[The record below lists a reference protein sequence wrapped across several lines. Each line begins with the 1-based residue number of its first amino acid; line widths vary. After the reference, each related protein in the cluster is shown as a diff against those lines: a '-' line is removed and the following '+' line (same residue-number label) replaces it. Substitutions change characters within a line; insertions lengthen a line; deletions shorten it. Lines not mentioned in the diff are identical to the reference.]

1 MVIEEIKIDDFQPI
15 TNHESRI
22 TNLVFLVQTDTTVGL
37 LSKEKKRL
45 SLIKQRDIK
54 QPFLKSIA
62 TFCELKKETR
72 VPKRFKKFVRRKK
85 KTTFI
90 YPNLKAIRVVQDAP
104 HQSFLKR
111 FGWMYSTSA
120 NKTGCEFDFGYIKD
134 RVDIILFEADEFRAD
149 SASSIIKIGKK
160 SIRRLR

>member
-15 TNHESRI
+15 TNHELRI

-37 LSKEKKRL
+37 LSKEKKKL

-72 VPKRFKKFVRRKK
+72 VPKRFKKFLRRKK

>member
-62 TFCELKKETR
+62 TFCKLKKETR

>member
-1 MVIEEIKIDDFQPI
+1 MISRNIN
-15 TNHESRI
+15 TNNFPN

-72 VPKRFKKFVRRKK
+72 VPKRIKKFVRRKK

-90 YPNLKAIRVVQDAP
+90 YPNLKAIRVVQDAS